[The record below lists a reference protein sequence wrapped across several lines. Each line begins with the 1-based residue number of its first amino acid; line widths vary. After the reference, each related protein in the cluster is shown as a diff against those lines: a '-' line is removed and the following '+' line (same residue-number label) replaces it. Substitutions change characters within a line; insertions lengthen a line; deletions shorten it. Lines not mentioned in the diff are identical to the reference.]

1 MSTGI
6 QIYEVKSSEV
16 KLIASTYKNEKKIM
30 FEQKNLVYFV
40 SIFIL
45 KTNIKLTDCVI
56 QILLYDVF
64 LSDPLCFW
72 ICMDIFR
79 IRIRI

>member
-64 LSDPLCFW
+64 LSDPLCF
-72 ICMDIFR
+72 
-79 IRIRI
+79 